1 MVTERCALDVMET
14 VQRGVGLMSF
24 MRPNPIERISRDL
37 ATYLRQPVP
46 DLAMSDGAKVFL
58 ASSLPVGEF

>member
-1 MVTERCALDVMET
+1 
-14 VQRGVGLMSF
+14 MSF

-46 DLAMSDGAKVFL
+46 DMAMSNGAKVFL
-58 ASSLPVGEF
+58 SSTLPVGEF